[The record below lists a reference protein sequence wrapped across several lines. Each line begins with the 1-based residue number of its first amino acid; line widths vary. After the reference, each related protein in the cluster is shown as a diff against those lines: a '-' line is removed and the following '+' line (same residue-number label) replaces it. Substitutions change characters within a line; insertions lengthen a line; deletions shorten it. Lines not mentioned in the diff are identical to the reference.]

1 MLTRAPAR
9 SAASW
14 RRACW
19 RWARRCRPR
28 RAAPP
33 APAPAPA
40 ATRTRTAASACRCR
54 PASARA
60 AAAPRRAPPR
70 PPRPRAWAPDAPRAA
85 YIKYK
90 VSPGPPV
97 GGQGARW
104 AGRARVR
111 PRPVGFKK
119 AGRGCHSR
127 VYHPRGRRAAPAAP
141 PPRHVSL
148 LLRMRRALH
157 GRRFYPLPRTEGGG
171 GPRHFARCVAP
182 RPSHHCRIAA
192 PRRARSRS
200 CFARARSR
208 PLTAGRVG
216 TRGPGDGAPA
226 HLTTALHPPS
236 SRTRSAARPRQ
247 PGSVGSRA
255 ARARAAAL
263 PAHMH
268 CCGLRGPTHFSL
280 PRRVLR
286 VFSMPPP
293 RILIPLHAGAPRQR
307 NAVYQGIHC
316 SQAGRGGP
324 ADACASARPSP
335 PRCTP
340 CPKPAAARRRSPQP
354 VRDPCAAA
362 ARAAGLCFTRRA
374 RLRCE
379 PRPRAGG
386 APRSGAAAWSLRLE
400 LAL

>member
-1 MLTRAPAR
+1 VLVGCVTMGHARQAPPLREGARMLTRAPAR

-70 PPRPRAWAPDAPRAA
+70 PPRPRAWAPDAPRTA

-104 AGRARVR
+104 AGRACVR
-111 PRPVGFKK
+111 PRPVGSKK

-157 GRRFYPLPRTEGGG
+157 GRRFYPLPRTEGGAG
-171 GPRHFARCVAP
+171 RDILR
-182 RPSHHCRIAA
+182 AA
-192 PRRARSRS
+192 SRRA
-200 CFARARSR
+200 
-208 PLTAGRVG
+208 P
-216 TRGPGDGAPA
+216 P
-226 HLTTALHPPS
+226 TTAASLH
-236 SRTRSAARPRQ
+236 
-247 PGSVGSRA
+247 
-255 ARARAAAL
+255 
-263 PAHMH
+263 H
-268 CCGLRGPTHFSL
+268 
-280 PRRVLR
+280 
-286 VFSMPPP
+286 
-293 RILIPLHAGAPRQR
+293 
-307 NAVYQGIHC
+307 
-316 SQAGRGGP
+316 AGRGP
-324 ADACASARPSP
+324 
-335 PRCTP
+335 
-340 CPKPAAARRRSPQP
+340 
-354 VRDPCAAA
+354 
-362 ARAAGLCFTRRA
+362 ARALRAHEAGR
-374 RLRCE
+374 
-379 PRPRAGG
+379 
-386 APRSGAAAWSLRLE
+386 
-400 LAL
+400 